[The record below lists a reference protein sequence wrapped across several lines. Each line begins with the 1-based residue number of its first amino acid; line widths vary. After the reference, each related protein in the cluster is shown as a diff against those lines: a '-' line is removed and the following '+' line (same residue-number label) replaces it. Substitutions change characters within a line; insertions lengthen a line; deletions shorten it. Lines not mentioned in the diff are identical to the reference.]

1 MGTMLEDAARY
12 TLVFTG
18 FPVSHWQELWTNN
31 PLEHLKGETR
41 RRTGVAGN
49 FPNRP
54 TARHLVGT
62 VLIGQYDEWTQ
73 NRGYITIPNTMDNGD
88 LTERRVS

>member
-1 MGTMLEDAARY
+1 MGTMLEDAAPD

-31 PLEHLKGETR
+31 PLEHLKGEMH

-62 VLIGQYDEWTQ
+62 C
-73 NRGYITIPNTMDNGD
+73 
-88 LTERRVS
+88 